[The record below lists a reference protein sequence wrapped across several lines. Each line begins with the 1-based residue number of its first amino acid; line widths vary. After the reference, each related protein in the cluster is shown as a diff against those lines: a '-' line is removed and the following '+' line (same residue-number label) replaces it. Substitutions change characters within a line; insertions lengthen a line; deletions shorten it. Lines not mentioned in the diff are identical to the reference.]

1 MTRINSRKEL
11 SNQIMWNE
19 KTISFAALFL
29 SILAL
34 IGVVFWRVPRASVP
48 EGAPLLSSPG
58 EPTSPPES
66 FMLEGEVVSWGA
78 KSRLLSI
85 RDNAGREYRVAIEA
99 AKSIY
104 TAQGLF
110 KKTPLEFS
118 WEGGMKVLVYTH
130 EPIKG
135 NKDQLSAASITIIK

>member
-1 MTRINSRKEL
+1 M
-11 SNQIMWNE
+11 MWNE

-34 IGVVFWRVPRASVP
+34 IGVIFWRTPRASVP
-48 EGAPLLSSPG
+48 EGAPLLSSSS

-66 FMLEGEVVSWGA
+66 FVLKGEVASWEA
-78 KSRLLSI
+78 KNKLLFV
-85 RDNAGREYRVAIEA
+85 RDNTGAEYRVAIEA

-110 KKTPLEFS
+110 EKTPQEFS
-118 WEGGMKVLVYTH
+118 WEKGMKIFVYTN
-130 EPIKG
+130 ESIKE
-135 NKDQLSAASITIIK
+135 NKERELSAASIIILK